1 MHLTKDA
8 NREALAQFILRL
20 RSRGVTD
27 HRLLSAFEDVPRR
40 NFVPAIH
47 ITEAYARGQMPIECG
62 QSMTAVSMVAK
73 VLAALEVDREH
84 RVLELGSGTG
94 YQTALLSK
102 LANKVVSVER
112 FRTLHEKAEGRLK
125 QLGVQNAFVKLLDGS
140 KGDPELGIH
149 DRIVSNFAFD
159 DLPRDFIDNI
169 AANGMMIAPVGPS
182 EDVQIMKKFVKIGSR
197 LQVEDLF
204 PVRMQPAISGIS
216 RAI

>member
-1 MHLTKDA
+1 MKDA

-20 RSRGVTD
+20 RSKGITD

-47 ITEAYARGQMPIECG
+47 ISEAYARGLMPIECG

-73 VLAALEVDREH
+73 VLSALEVDREH
-84 RVLELGSGTG
+84 RVLELGAGTG
-94 YQTALLSK
+94 YQTALLAK
-102 LANKVVSVER
+102 LSLKVLSVER
-112 FRTLHEKAEGRLK
+112 YRTLHEKAASRLS
-125 QLGVQNAFVKLLDGS
+125 QLGIDNVLIKLLDGS
-140 KGDPELGIH
+140 NGNAELGIH
-149 DRIVSNFAFD
+149 DRIISNFAFE

-169 AANGMMIAPVGPS
+169 AANGVMIAPVGS
-182 EDVQIMKKFVKIGSR
+182 AEGVQVMKKFVKVGSR

-204 PVRMQPAISGIS
+204 TVRMQPAIQGIS